1 MLAVDAKVTPF
12 SSAVVGVRDCGS
24 GSGSGC
30 TGRGCPVALV
40 KKRWVSQRTVVVVKR
55 RDLRQGCSAAGRRVS
70 E

>member
-1 MLAVDAKVTPF
+1 MLVVGAKEPPF
-12 SSAVVGVRDCGS
+12 SFAVVGVRGCGS
-24 GSGSGC
+24 GCSDRLRR
-30 TGRGCPVALV
+30 GRGCVALV